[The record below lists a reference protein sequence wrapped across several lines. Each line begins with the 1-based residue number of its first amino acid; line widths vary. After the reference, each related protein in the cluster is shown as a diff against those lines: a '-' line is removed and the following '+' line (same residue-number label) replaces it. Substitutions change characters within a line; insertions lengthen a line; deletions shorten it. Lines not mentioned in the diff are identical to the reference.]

1 MHNCYDL
8 PVNYSKEK
16 RRRDREFPK
25 RIHITGVRLGRQIA
39 LIQHSSRKKSRTL
52 RDHDELMQ
60 TVILLNFKV
69 DEFFSMVINY
79 FTVSD
84 FTSSCRSRC
93 FKLSS

>member
-8 PVNYSKEK
+8 LVNYSKEK
-16 RRRDREFPK
+16 RGRDREFPK

-52 RDHDELMQ
+52 RDHDEMQ

-79 FTVSD
+79 LTVSD
-84 FTSSCRSRC
+84 FSSSCRSRC
-93 FKLSS
+93 FKFSS